1 MGSETEPERLLR
13 ERYRLTAELGRGG
26 MGRVWKAHDDDLN
39 RTVAVK
45 EILFGPGLSEEERAR
60 AAARARREA
69 QAAAMG
75 SHPNIVTVHDVFEE
89 DGRPWI
95 VMEFLTGC
103 SLYEL
108 VRREGVRPAHEVARW
123 GLDLLSALDTA
134 HRQGITHRDV
144 KPENVMVTDSGRVVL
159 TDFGI
164 ATIADTTAVTQTA
177 GIMGSPAY
185 LPPER
190 LSSGPATPA
199 GDLWSLGATLYL
211 AATGM
216 SPFRREGVP
225 ATLNAILHQEPPE
238 RLAPGPLREAV
249 HGLLAKDPQRRLDA
263 RRCRALLEAG
273 TAPAPAPRAPAATA
287 PAPAAAPQVPPPGTG
302 PQASTAPPAPV
313 GPPPQPG
320 PAAAGTTRQVAL
332 TGSFIPPRTAPTL
345 PVQPPPPGAPDGRPR
360 PRADR
365 PAPRG
370 RLSWP
375 VVVLTLG
382 LALVVAGAAVLVV
395 VDPWGAPTGTALSG
409 TGPGDGAPSDDADAA
424 DTTAADDATSGTGQ
438 TQEEPQE
445 PAHSGMT
452 WTPDPENGFSV
463 LVPDGWI
470 HRVDG
475 TSVFYDSPTD
485 ATYLQIDSAEHPTE
499 DEYQHVLDQEQ
510 GVIDSGRLPDYRRIL
525 VEDVTDRTPFQ
536 SAADWEFG
544 WTGDGQQRRVLA
556 RNITVSPGVYYT
568 VAWAG
573 LEGDW
578 AGYEDMRAAALDS
591 FAP

>member
-89 DGRPWI
+89 DDRPWI

-108 VRREGVRPAHEVARW
+108 VRREGVRPAQEVARW

-144 KPENVMVTDSGRVVL
+144 KPENVMVTDGGRVVL

-211 AATGM
+211 AATGI

-273 TAPAPAPRAPAATA
+273 TAPAPAPGPRRPRPWPLRRRPRSPARHRTPGAGRTARPLSAPGTVRPRGGSAPPGRSPS
-287 PAPAAAPQVPPPGTG
+287 PAP
-302 PQASTAPPAPV
+302 SSRPA
-313 GPPPQPG
+313 
-320 PAAAGTTRQVAL
+320 
-332 TGSFIPPRTAPTL
+332 
-345 PVQPPPPGAPDGRPR
+345 PPPPSRSSPR
-360 PRADR
+360 PRA
-365 PAPRG
+365 PP
-370 RLSWP
+370 
-375 VVVLTLG
+375 T
-382 LALVVAGAAVLVV
+382 
-395 VDPWGAPTGTALSG
+395 GAP
-409 TGPGDGAPSDDADAA
+409 GP
-424 DTTAADDATSGTGQ
+424 
-438 TQEEPQE
+438 
-445 PAHSGMT
+445 
-452 WTPDPENGFSV
+452 
-463 LVPDGWI
+463 
-470 HRVDG
+470 
-475 TSVFYDSPTD
+475 
-485 ATYLQIDSAEHPTE
+485 
-499 DEYQHVLDQEQ
+499 
-510 GVIDSGRLPDYRRIL
+510 
-525 VEDVTDRTPFQ
+525 
-536 SAADWEFG
+536 
-544 WTGDGQQRRVLA
+544 A
-556 RNITVSPGVYYT
+556 RGGPP
-568 VAWAG
+568 
-573 LEGDW
+573 
-578 AGYEDMRAAALDS
+578 RAAAS
-591 FAP
+591 PGRWWS